1 MAISST
7 SLDLI
12 PFFSQIVGVFLLFF
26 GPIFSSLTIS
36 NNSLPKFTP
45 HHIVGESHYASSFM
59 ILMGTA
65 LTSNNPAR
73 KTLNKHIACNF
84 IIQATVSN
92 ER

>member
-12 PFFSQIVGVFLLFF
+12 PFFPQIVGVFLLFLR
-26 GPIFSSLTIS
+26 PIFSSLTIS
-36 NNSLPKFTP
+36 NNSLPL
-45 HHIVGESHYASSFM
+45 GESHYASSFM

-73 KTLNKHIACNF
+73 KVFEQMLVIL
-84 IIQATVSN
+84 
-92 ER
+92 